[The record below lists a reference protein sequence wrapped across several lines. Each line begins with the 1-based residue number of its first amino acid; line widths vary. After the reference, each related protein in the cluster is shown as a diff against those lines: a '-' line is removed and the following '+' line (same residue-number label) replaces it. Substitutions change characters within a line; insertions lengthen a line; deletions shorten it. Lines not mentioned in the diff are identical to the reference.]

1 MRIFGRIAD
10 NGPRIGE
17 GAANKAQPFTSVP
30 TLAKPFSYLLN
41 YKKEQIKNG
50 FAD

>member
-1 MRIFGRIAD
+1 MRKISNGIAH

-41 YKKEQIKNG
+41 YT
-50 FAD
+50 F